1 MPRMPITIVEAPSI
15 LGLTSHGV
23 DTLPDVLLS
32 QGLTERIRARPGGRV
47 EPPPYDPRRDEAT
60 LILNPQ
66 GIADYAVALADH
78 VGAVLARGEF
88 PLVLGGD
95 CSILLGNLL
104 ALRRLGRRG
113 LLFLDGHADF
123 YQPSAEPKGEAASME
138 LAFATGRGPAIVADI
153 ERRGPLVRDEDVA
166 VFGRRDAADAEKY
179 GSRRIEETG
188 IALFDLDRIRAKGV
202 QACIDAALEHLL
214 RPELEGFWVHLD
226 ADVLDDAVMPAV
238 DYRMPGGLTPDE
250 LEAVVSAALESGRA
264 LGMNVTIFN
273 PALDESGEIARAF
286 ADVLVASLSPLY
298 RH

>member
-32 QGLTERIRARPGGRV
+32 QGLMERIQARPGGRV

-273 PALDESGEIARAF
+273 PALDESGEVAGAF

>member
-32 QGLTERIRARPGGRV
+32 QGLMERIQARPGSRV
-47 EPPPYDPRRDEAT
+47 EPPPYDARRDEAT

-78 VGAVLARGEF
+78 VGAVLDRGEF

-214 RPELEGFWVHLD
+214 RPDLEGFWVHLD

-273 PALDESGEIARAF
+273 PALDESGEVARAF

>member
-15 LGLTSHGV
+15 LGLTSQGV

-32 QGLTERIRARPGGRV
+32 QGLMERIQARAGGRV

-60 LILNPQ
+60 LILNPR

-78 VGAVLARGEF
+78 VGAVLGRGEF

-188 IALFDLDRIRAKGV
+188 IALFDLDRIRAGGA
-202 QACIDAALEHLL
+202 QASIDAALEHLV
-214 RPELEGFWVHLD
+214 RPDLEGFWVHLD

-238 DYRMPGGLTPDE
+238 DYRMPGGLTPEE
-250 LEAVVSAALESGRA
+250 LEAVISTALESGRA

-273 PALDESGEIARAF
+273 PALDETGEIARAF
-286 ADVLVASLSPLY
+286 ADTLVASLSPLY